1 MSKQCAVEERRSRSG
16 LYLGPWAVRV
26 LAGLL
31 GLSAVTGGHGDL
43 GCGHGGVIR
52 GQGLWATQRTDCPNG
67 MGSLFST
74 ARVTGTTNRS

>member
-31 GLSAVTGGHGDL
+31 GLSAVTVL
-43 GCGHGGVIR
+43 TVV
-52 GQGLWATQRTDCPNG
+52 
-67 MGSLFST
+67 
-74 ARVTGTTNRS
+74 AREVPYLARYAKSKSM